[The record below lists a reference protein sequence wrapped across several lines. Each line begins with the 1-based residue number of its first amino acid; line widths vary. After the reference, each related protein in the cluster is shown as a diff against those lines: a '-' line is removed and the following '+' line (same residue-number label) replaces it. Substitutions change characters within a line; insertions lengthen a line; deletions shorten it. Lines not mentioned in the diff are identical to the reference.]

1 MSESSATTGAGA
13 VRTDDGA
20 GLGRRDLMRVGL
32 GAAAATG
39 ATAAATPAAAQA
51 YGEWMSDVSNY
62 EATVD
67 YTGQESVTVAVGVG
81 ENGVL
86 FDPPAILVDPG
97 TTVTWEWT
105 GEGVPHNVV
114 HEPAGDGDPAFES
127 ELMEETG
134 ATFEYTFEE
143 ETTFRY
149 YCSPHRALGM
159 KGVVAVGSTDD
170 EVVDPDAEGGDG
182 GGPLTTS
189 DLLVLAGAAGL
200 GVALVIAVVAAADS
214 PGGDRSV

>member
-67 YTGQESVTVAVGVG
+67 YTGQESVTVAVGAG

-105 GEGVPHNVV
+105 GKGDQHNVV
-114 HEPAGDGDPAFES
+114 HQPEGEDGDPAFES
-127 ELMEETG
+127 ELMEEAG
-134 ATFEYTFEE
+134 ATFERTLEE
-143 ETTFRY
+143 ETAFRY
-149 YCSPHRALGM
+149 YCDPHRAAGM
-159 KGVVAVGSTDD
+159 KAVVAVGSTED
-170 EVVDPDAEGGDG
+170 ELVDPDPS

-189 DLLVLAGAAGL
+189 DLLVLAAAVGL
-200 GVALVIAVVAAADS
+200 GVALVIAVAAAADS

>member
-20 GLGRRDLMRVGL
+20 GLGRRDLMRAGL

-39 ATAAATPAAAQA
+39 VTAAATPAAAQA

-67 YTGQESVTVAVGVG
+67 YTGQESVTVAVGAG

-105 GEGVPHNVV
+105 GEGGQHNVV
-114 HEPAGDGDPAFES
+114 HQPEGEDGDPAFES
-127 ELMEETG
+127 ELKEEAD
-134 ATFEYTFEE
+134 ATFEQTFEE
-143 ETTFRY
+143 ETAFRY
-149 YCSPHRALGM
+149 YCDPHRAAGM
-159 KGVVAVGSTDD
+159 KAVVAVGSTDD
-170 EVVDPDAEGGDG
+170 ELVDPDPS

-189 DLLVLAGAAGL
+189 DLLVLAAAAGL

-214 PGGDRSV
+214 PGGGRSA

>member
-67 YTGQESVTVAVGVG
+67 YTGQESVTVAVGAG

-105 GEGVPHNVV
+105 TLCWPPSPV
-114 HEPAGDGDPAFES
+114 H
-127 ELMEETG
+127 
-134 ATFEYTFEE
+134 
-143 ETTFRY
+143 
-149 YCSPHRALGM
+149 
-159 KGVVAVGSTDD
+159 
-170 EVVDPDAEGGDG
+170 
-182 GGPLTTS
+182 
-189 DLLVLAGAAGL
+189 
-200 GVALVIAVVAAADS
+200 
-214 PGGDRSV
+214 

>member
-13 VRTDDGA
+13 VRTDGA
-20 GLGRRDLMRVGL
+20 GLGRRDLVRAGL

-67 YTGQESVTVAVGVG
+67 YTGQESVTVAVGAG

-105 GEGVPHNVV
+105 GKGDQHNVV
-114 HEPAGDGDPAFES
+114 HQPEGEDGDPAFES
-127 ELMEETG
+127 ELMEEAG
-134 ATFEYTFEE
+134 ATFERTLEQ
-143 ETTFRY
+143 
-149 YCSPHRALGM
+149 
-159 KGVVAVGSTDD
+159 V
-170 EVVDPDAEGGDG
+170 
-182 GGPLTTS
+182 
-189 DLLVLAGAAGL
+189 
-200 GVALVIAVVAAADS
+200 
-214 PGGDRSV
+214 